1 MLPGV
6 YSVIV
11 PLPSVVVVVVVVSET
26 CAHANGAAMARA
38 ILISVFFIYFSLSI
52 TRRVTTSAN
61 EFFPVTEAPP
71 AVVAAVIGR
80 HARFG
85 CKSAS
90 SSPIGYKP
98 PGVNVSPLPV
108 FQRAPRVHPVSLRA
122 PLERHKPG

>member
-38 ILISVFFIYFSLSI
+38 ILINVFFIYFSLSI
-52 TRRVTTSAN
+52 TRRVNTSAN
-61 EFFPVTEAPP
+61 ELFPVTEAPP

-80 HARFG
+80 GARFG
-85 CKSAS
+85 CKSAN
-90 SSPIGYKP
+90 SSPIDTT
-98 PGVNVSPLPV
+98 NAAANASLLPV

-122 PLERHKPG
+122 LLERHKPG